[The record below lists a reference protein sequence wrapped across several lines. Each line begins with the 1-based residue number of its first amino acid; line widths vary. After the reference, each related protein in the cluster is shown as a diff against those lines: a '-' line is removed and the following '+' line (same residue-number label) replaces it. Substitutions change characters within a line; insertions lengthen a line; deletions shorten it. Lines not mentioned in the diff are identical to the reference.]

1 MNITFLLK
9 SQLYLLIP
17 QKKSKGKFKK
27 KKSLLLIENI
37 MRDII
42 GNTISLK
49 KNKEEIKLPEIKN
62 QQKARELINSL

>member
-1 MNITFLLK
+1 
-9 SQLYLLIP
+9 
-17 QKKSKGKFKK
+17 
-27 KKSLLLIENI
+27 

-62 QQKARELINSL
+62 QQKARELINSFYNENSSLSVIEKTLFEI

>member
-1 MNITFLLK
+1 
-9 SQLYLLIP
+9 
-17 QKKSKGKFKK
+17 
-27 KKSLLLIENI
+27 LIENI

-62 QQKARELINSL
+62 QQKARELINSFYNENSSLSVIEKTLFEI